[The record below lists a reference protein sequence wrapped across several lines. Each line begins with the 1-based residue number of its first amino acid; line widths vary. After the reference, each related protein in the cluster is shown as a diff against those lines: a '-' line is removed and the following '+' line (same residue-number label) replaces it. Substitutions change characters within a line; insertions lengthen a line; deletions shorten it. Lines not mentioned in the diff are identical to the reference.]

1 MSSRLRWRKL
11 FVCVLAV
18 AIAGGCAGTK
28 EIARLE
34 QVGTISGTV
43 RTEDDSR
50 RPLILA
56 LYAIEES
63 GPRLFDYLVKDGP
76 GPYQFLV
83 LPGKYRLV
91 AFRDVNRSFSF
102 QAGEPAAPAGRPAT
116 MIINRAENV
125 AGPDLSIA
133 SSTPV
138 NFSPDI
144 DLSNPAVF
152 RSLAHKTNIGRVVK
166 LDDERFS
173 ETHATQGIWQPFTFM
188 DTAGAG
194 IFFLGEYDPAKVP
207 VLFIHGMAGTPRVWQ
222 PIIESMDRSRFQ
234 PWFYHYPSGVRLGML
249 AWYLDEA
256 VRELRARYG
265 FNRLFVVAYSM
276 GGLVGREFVNRNVG
290 ANNQK
295 YVQLFVSISTP
306 WNGAPLAKLGIHVT
320 PVVVPSWIDMAPD
333 SEFLSHLFD
342 SKLPPYV
349 QSHLLFSYGG
359 NSIHVGGKDDGV
371 VLLTSQLRPDA
382 QREAMSLFGV
392 NADHSAILSDH
403 ALFRHL
409 NEILRGAYDRRAGEK
424 RS

>member
-1 MSSRLRWRKL
+1 MSGRRRRCGLCL
-11 FVCVLAV
+11 CVLAV
-18 AIAGGCAGTK
+18 VLAGGCGAST

-34 QVGTISGTV
+34 QVGTISGTL
-43 RTEDDSR
+43 RTAHDSH

-56 LYAIEES
+56 LYAVEKG

-76 GPYQFLV
+76 GPYEFLV

-91 AFRDVNRSFSF
+91 AFRDANRSFSY
-102 QAGEPAAPAGRPAT
+102 QVGEPAAPTGAPVT
-116 MIINRAENV
+116 MLVNNAEHIS
-125 AGPDLSIA
+125 GPDLYIPT
-133 SSTPV
+133 STPAD
-138 NFSPDI
+138 FSPEI
-144 DLSNPAVF
+144 DLSDPAVF
-152 RSLAHKTNIGRVVK
+152 RSLGHKANIGRVVK

-194 IFFLGEYDPAKVP
+194 VFFLEEYDPSKVP
-207 VLFIHGMAGTPRVWQ
+207 VLFIHGMAGTPRAWR

-234 PWFYHYPSGVRLGML
+234 PWLYHYPSGVRLGML

-276 GGLVGREFVNRNVG
+276 GGLVGREFVKRNVG
-290 ANNQK
+290 TNDQR
-295 YVQLFVSISTP
+295 YVRLFVSISTP
-306 WNGAPLAKLGIHVT
+306 WNGAPLAKLGIHIN

-359 NSIHVGGKDDGV
+359 NGIHMGDKDDGV

-382 QREAMSLFGV
+382 QREARSLYGV
-392 NADHSAILSDH
+392 DADHSAILSDR
-403 ALFRHL
+403 AVFREL
-409 NEILRGAYDRRAGEK
+409 NRILRGAYDSGVGEEK
-424 RS
+424 S